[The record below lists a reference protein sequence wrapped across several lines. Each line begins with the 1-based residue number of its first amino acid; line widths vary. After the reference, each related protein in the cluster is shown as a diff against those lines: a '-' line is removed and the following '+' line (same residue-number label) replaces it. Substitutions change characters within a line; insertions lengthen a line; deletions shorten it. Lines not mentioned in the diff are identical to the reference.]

1 MEKDKKTKE
10 EIQDTQIQAVNEH
23 FEDSISE
30 REKILEQTEI
40 KLHQREE
47 SLNERE
53 NALHEREKLLHEKE
67 QSLLKEEEPAPET
80 HTPVEFSFGEE
91 KFRFRASAPA
101 LIRILGEVKTQEQI
115 AKDEDLILHL
125 VGGNSG
131 LIEHV

>member
-23 FEDSISE
+23 LEDSISE

-40 KLHQREE
+40 ELHQREE

-53 NALHEREKLLHEKE
+53 NALHEREKLL
-67 QSLLKEEEPAPET
+67 QEEPIPET
-80 HTPVEFSFGEE
+80 HTPGEVSFGEE

-115 AKDEDLILHL
+115 AQDEDLILHL

>member
-1 MEKDKKTKE
+1 MEKDKKTEE

-23 FEDSISE
+23 LEDSISE

-40 KLHQREE
+40 ELHQREE
-47 SLNERE
+47 SLN
-53 NALHEREKLLHEKE
+53 EREKLLHEKE
-67 QSLLKEEEPAPET
+67 QSLLKEEPIPET
-80 HTPVEFSFGEE
+80 HTPAEFSFGEE

-115 AKDEDLILHL
+115 AQDEDLILHL

>member
-1 MEKDKKTKE
+1 MEKDKKTKEEIQDTQIMEKDKKTEE

-23 FEDSISE
+23 FEDSIS
-30 REKILEQTEI
+30 
-40 KLHQREE
+40 
-47 SLNERE
+47 ERE

-67 QSLLKEEEPAPET
+67 QSLLKEEPIPET
-80 HTPVEFSFGEE
+80 HTPAEFSFGEE

-115 AKDEDLILHL
+115 AQDEDLILHL

>member
-23 FEDSISE
+23 LEDSISK

-40 KLHQREE
+40 ELLQREE

-91 KFRFRASAPA
+91 KFRFKASAPA

-115 AKDEDLILHL
+115 AQDEDLILHL

>member
-23 FEDSISE
+23 LEDSISE

-40 KLHQREE
+40 ELHQREE

-67 QSLLKEEEPAPET
+67 TSLLKEEPIPEAHSPA
-80 HTPVEFSFGEE
+80 EFSFGEE

-115 AKDEDLILHL
+115 AQDEDLILHL